1 MNLSKSEILMLLRMP
16 HGIRA
21 TYLLWRLGISSK
33 YITSA
38 ETYSRHR
45 RYLLDKLGIDITKD
59 SGQ

>member
-1 MNLSKSEILMLLRMP
+1 MNLSKSEILMILRMP
-16 HGIRA
+16 HGVRA
-21 TYLLWRLGISSK
+21 TYLMWRLGLPTK

>member
-1 MNLSKSEILMLLRMP
+1 MILSKSEILMILRMP
-16 HGIRA
+16 HSIRA
-21 TYLLWRLGISSK
+21 TYLMWRLGLPTK
-33 YITSA
+33 HVTSA